1 MAVSAPGMNS
11 VPSVTVVSDDQRRAR
26 LKRMSEVTVIG
37 IGCELDRL
45 FAGQR
50 ASLPMPG
57 PPGRDDL
64 RDLFD
69 AVSGPLRSGEA
80 VIVVV
85 GEWLPE
91 ETIRSVRTVHSLLQ
105 TDRVAV
111 HVTALPP
118 LAASVLAALAAALAP
133 FAPSAGA
140 LASALERIGD
150 QLHVLAW
157 AGSVA
162 RLQHPSVSILH
173 HARSLLPGSS
183 FGVGLQP
190 EPFVQPVTRGGQ
202 DVPLVPPEHPL
213 ELLVAPSENAGL
225 SWILEFVA
233 PALGGVPVRELP
245 PTMHGPEWWG
255 TSRLVEAVGVPS
267 SLEWLAEKTL
277 SGTAVPCAWCGEP
290 IYSPPCPF
298 CGDVAPSEPR
308 RRSAYTAAAVAGS
321 IQAPRISSVQSP
333 QGFADVGRRA
343 EP

>member
-1 MAVSAPGMNS
+1 M
-11 VPSVTVVSDDQRRAR
+11 SD
-26 LKRMSEVTVIG
+26 VTVIG

-50 ASLPMPG
+50 ASLPIPG

-69 AVSGPLRSGEA
+69 AVSGPLRSGEP

-85 GEWLPE
+85 GDWLPE

-140 LASALERIGD
+140 LANALERIGD

-162 RLQHPSVSILH
+162 GLQHPSVSILH
-173 HARSLLPGSS
+173 HARSLLPRSS

-190 EPFVQPVTRGGQ
+190 EPFVQPVTHGGQ
-202 DVPLVPPEHPL
+202 DVPLVPSEHPI
-213 ELLVAPSENAGL
+213 ELLVAPTVHADL
-225 SWILEFVA
+225 SWILEVVA

-267 SLEWLAEKTL
+267 SLEWLAEVTL
-277 SGTAVPCAWCGEP
+277 SGTPVPCAWCGEP
-290 IYSPPCPF
+290 IYTPPCPF
-298 CGDVAPSEPR
+298 CGDMVGPESR
-308 RRSAYTAAAVAGS
+308 RRSGYAAATVGGGS
-321 IQAPRISSVQSP
+321 QAPRTSP
-333 QGFADVGRRA
+333 AHS
-343 EP
+343 P